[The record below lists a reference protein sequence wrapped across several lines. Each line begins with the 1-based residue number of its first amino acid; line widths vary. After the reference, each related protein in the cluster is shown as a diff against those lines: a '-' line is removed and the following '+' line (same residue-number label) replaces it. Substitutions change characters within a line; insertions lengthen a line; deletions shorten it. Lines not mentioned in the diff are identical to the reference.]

1 MQFPDPL
8 IPGTLVRRYKR
19 FMADVVLETGET
31 VTAHCAN
38 SGSMLSVDT
47 PGSEVWL
54 SPARNPDRKLRYT
67 WELIRI
73 GGALV
78 GINTQH
84 PNALVAEAVR
94 EGTIAELGGYES
106 IRREVKY
113 GRNSR
118 IDLLLESPDRAPC
131 YVEVKNVTMKRGTAT
146 DDPVEFPDAVT
157 GRGTKHLAELADM
170 VAEGARAVMVYLA
183 QREDS
188 SRFAIASDI
197 DPAYQRALDDAT
209 SRGVEILCYGCRMST
224 TEIRV
229 GTPLPHG
236 LAAQPAVGT
245 RAESVA

>member
-1 MQFPDPL
+1 MLFPDPL

-19 FMADVVLETGET
+19 FLADVVLESGDTIA
-31 VTAHCAN
+31 AHCAN

-67 WELIRI
+67 WELVRI

-94 EGTIAELGGYES
+94 EGVIAELRGYDT

-118 IDLLLESPDRAPC
+118 IDLLLESPDRPPC
-131 YVEVKNVTMKRGTAT
+131 YVEVKNVTMKRGSTA

-157 GRGTKHLAELADM
+157 GRGTKHLVELADM
-170 VAEGARAVMVYLA
+170 AADGARAVMLYLA
-183 QREDS
+183 QRADS
-188 SRFAIASDI
+188 SHFSIASDI
-197 DPAYQRALDDAT
+197 DPTYRTTLDDAID
-209 SRGVEILCYGCRMST
+209 RGVEILSYACRMST
-224 TEIRV
+224 TEIAVDAPIR
-229 GTPLPHG
+229 HG
-236 LAAQPAVGT
+236 FGPQPAVGT

>member
-1 MQFPDPL
+1 MLFPDPL
-8 IPGTLVRRYKR
+8 IHGTLIRRYKR
-19 FMADVVLETGET
+19 FLADVVLENGDT

-94 EGTIAELGGYES
+94 DGAIAELVGYDS
-106 IRREVKY
+106 VRREVKY

-118 IDLLLESPDRAPC
+118 IDLLLEAPDKPPC
-131 YVEVKNVTMKRGTAT
+131 YVEVKNVTMKRGQAA

-157 GRGTKHLAELADM
+157 GRGTKHLVELADM
-170 VAEGARAVMVYLA
+170 VAGGAR
-183 QREDS
+183 
-188 SRFAIASDI
+188 
-197 DPAYQRALDDAT
+197 
-209 SRGVEILCYGCRMST
+209 G
-224 TEIRV
+224 
-229 GTPLPHG
+229 HG
-236 LAAQPAVGT
+236 LSGPARGL
-245 RAESVA
+245 VAFRHRLRHRPDLPDCS